1 MDYGLIVVY
10 QVYARSTRD
19 LANSLKHNS
28 LSPAWGPIV
37 SLNLLMYSIELPFH
51 PSYRLNFGDS

>member
-28 LSPAWGPIV
+28 LSPAWG
-37 SLNLLMYSIELPFH
+37 LLLMCSIELPFH